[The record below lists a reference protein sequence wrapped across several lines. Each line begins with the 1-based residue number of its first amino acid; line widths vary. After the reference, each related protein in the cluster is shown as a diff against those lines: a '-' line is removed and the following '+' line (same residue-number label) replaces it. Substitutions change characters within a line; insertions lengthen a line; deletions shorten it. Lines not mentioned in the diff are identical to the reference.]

1 MTFCLTSEDRRY
13 GNFYAGFYFFI
24 GHRWGVGIVCSLLF
38 LAAPFLTKHFR
49 SATTPTVAVP
59 RSVAKKSPAAQHV
72 EQSALLDGEYSQTSV
87 TVSAW
92 ALQVTTAVDF

>member
-1 MTFCLTSEDRRY
+1 M
-13 GNFYAGFYFFI
+13 
-24 GHRWGVGIVCSLLF
+24 
-38 LAAPFLTKHFR
+38 KHFR

-87 TVSAW
+87 TVSLLA
-92 ALQVTTAVDF
+92 ASHDRDRFLA